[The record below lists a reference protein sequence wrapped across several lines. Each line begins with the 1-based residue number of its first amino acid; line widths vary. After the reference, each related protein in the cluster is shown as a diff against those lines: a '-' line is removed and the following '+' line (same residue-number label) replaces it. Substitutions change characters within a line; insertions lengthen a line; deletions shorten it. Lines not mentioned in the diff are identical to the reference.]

1 MCVYIY
7 IYIYIYMV
15 LKEALN
21 HYMWGYEL
29 WLDKQV
35 ILSLSV
41 SEMTYDFIYT
51 SPPSR
56 FCRRTQHCS
65 QNWDGRKKMQLL
77 QVSNRNLLV
86 RTFLHTLMQYVKGI
100 LYVDFHIE
108 IKMTPVLLKTVL
120 YGSSHDTRSA
130 LLFLY
135 CIINKFLCI

>member
-1 MCVYIY
+1 
-7 IYIYIYMV
+7 MV

-21 HYMWGYEL
+21 HYRWGYEL

-41 SEMTYDFIYT
+41 SEMIYDFIYT

-56 FCRRTQHCS
+56 FRCRTQQCS
-65 QNWDGRKKMQLL
+65 QDWDGRKKCSWA
-77 QVSNRNLLV
+77 VAGIKEEHTGEN
-86 RTFLHTLMQYVKGI
+86 FLHTLMQYVKGI

>member
-1 MCVYIY
+1 MCVCVY

-21 HYMWGYEL
+21 HYRWRYEL

-41 SEMTYDFIYT
+41 SEMIYDLIYT

-65 QNWDGRKKMQLL
+65 QNWDGRKK
-77 QVSNRNLLV
+77 
-86 RTFLHTLMQYVKGI
+86 
-100 LYVDFHIE
+100 
-108 IKMTPVLLKTVL
+108 
-120 YGSSHDTRSA
+120 
-130 LLFLY
+130 
-135 CIINKFLCI
+135 CICCKYQIGTYW